1 MNRPIEFLQLVLVV
15 VSGFVLVVGLTIIIL
30 HAIVQSR
37 MRRMQNESDRLHES
51 YRRQQQTERERR
63 RQQNENDR
71 RRQQNENDRRRQQ
84 NENDRQ
90 RQRQS
95 DNQQD
100 NLPVLRYDPTLPD
113 RAESLRIM
121 GLSANPTASQIK
133 KAYRTKSLATHPNRG
148 GDHTLFTR
156 LGQAYDVL
164 KNQ

>member
-63 RQQNENDR
+63 RQQNG
-71 RRQQNENDRRRQQ
+71 NDRRRQQ

>member
-51 YRRQQQTERERR
+51 YRRQQQTERE
-63 RQQNENDR
+63 R